1 MGVTRPG
8 PADRGEGPLTVL
20 YLTIHQI
27 AERLSVSEGSIR
39 NEIRAG
45 NLRAYRF
52 RGAYRVAQEDL
63 TEYIASCRVKQA
75 QRATKP
81 PIPAKKMGGSGLRHL
96 DGQRSLAAWR
106 RQGEAADPPSAH
118 MSQSPEPSC
127 DPSTPP
133 AS

>member
-81 PIPAKKMGGSGLRHL
+81 PIPAKKMGGSPFKHL
-96 DGQRSLAAWR
+96 DGQRSLASWR
-106 RQGEAADPPSAH
+106 RRGVAVDPPDGRNARS
-118 MSQSPEPSC
+118 SGSSY
-127 DPSTPP
+127 DPSTPRG
-133 AS
+133 S